1 MFISVKDKKEVENLL
16 QNIFCINMGMGV
28 KSIQYL
34 PSTRSLSRFYERSK
48 NRTQKK
54 KTFQQQITKNYRQS
68 SEAWKFCAAAKN
80 SSFGVQMV
88 ISRIHIYKTLKKTS
102 CCISVILYDSLTV
115 AN

>member
-54 KTFQQQITKNYRQS
+54 NIPTTNNEKLQTKFRGMEILCCCQKFIIWS
-68 SEAWKFCAAAKN
+68 SN
-80 SSFGVQMV
+80 GH
-88 ISRIHIYKTLKKTS
+88 ISHTYL
-102 CCISVILYDSLTV
+102 
-115 AN
+115 